1 MVQMAVYMNS
11 EVKFDFFTPMQW
23 IKVWMAFYHKMSF
36 DKIYIFLGVFSSS
49 SSVDYLHLI
58 SKWFSVYNYQILT
71 FRVSERVCACVS
83 VSVYC
88 L

>member
-1 MVQMAVYMNS
+1 
-11 EVKFDFFTPMQW
+11 MQR

-36 DKIYIFLGVFSSS
+36 DKIYIFRGVFSS

-71 FRVSERVCACVS
+71 FRVSERVCVCVCMFT
-83 VSVYC
+83 VYETC
-88 L
+88 DSTTVASQIFYAQSFFR